1 MSKHLHTLLL
11 NGVNLEP
18 GKSRNMSQYAKL
30 LLHAGKKKNATIEED
45 NRAVVSS
52 SEKNSNCCFPQKIF
66 QDPDVM
72 FAYKNTL
79 GMCRQFLNT
88 KDKSLAL
95 AKERYFNVKKRGG
108 QKLSDRDCFTLLNDK
123 AKILNI
129 AGTDDD
135 LFRSVCISS
144 KKSELGKFFGK
155 DYNRNK
161 KFDFIRQVQNV
172 HSKKVNKWP
181 VKRINSYKT
190 RSMEEIKL
198 KKNASKQI
206 VTRRNKH
213 KYDMA
218 GLRMK
223 LLSQN
228 RKPRE
233 DLSLSMAPST
243 KKDLGTVPNEY
254 TYSRR
259 GRYSNGRVK
268 RVSSMHLIE
277 NIQRLAHKK
286 DDKKRFLKLS
296 NTPVESLNIESNAL
310 SKQYF
315 SEFNRIQKTLDS
327 LLHEYNAM
335 KAMLKTH
342 KSDADLA
349 IKDPGI
355 VETKKETQPQESF
368 LKFNDPIH
376 PVEPQTW
383 NGFGEYELKKN
394 LVPQQ
399 PQPTNKETKVYEYKH
414 DSAIQDQKQL
424 DAIPPNEPVEVISS
438 KANEE
443 EENPLPYLTS
453 PQVQNMNDE
462 IFNHQNQKEECIGCK
477 PKNDRYKLKM
487 RKPLSNGV
495 PTLASARKWFTEVE
509 NKNARLNIL
518 LNDPEENTFNIKF
531 SKAKHDNP
539 KREPNIYNNIKENNS
554 IVKYEKNTKS
564 SNIMVEE
571 NKIKEAKNYAQKV
584 TDTPI
589 EENNQ
594 VQFNLQPIEEE
605 NIKLEKN
612 IKEENN
618 NIVKNEIMTIN
629 SDIKVEENTIKEAK
643 NYVKNETD
651 VIKLKDQN
659 TIEIT
664 EDNLQKIKKEDNGL
678 KINENITEET
688 CICKTDEHSKI
699 EDKSTKNE
707 EQSVY
712 KLDCLEKEENSVN
725 PKLEK
730 NGIIKEE
737 TPKKEENIAKLQESS
752 ITKKKNSIK
761 LEDSNIKLDEERNMH
776 NLKNKCN
783 KKEAIKEEI
792 PKKKENMY
800 KFKDDS
806 CLKENDSI
814 FKMEKINIKNIEN
827 IMPENINI
835 KETSIMKGM
844 ENIKL
849 EENFIREE
857 SDIKEKQDLKEIGT
871 FVLRTSACKKFDSTS
886 KRPVVTN
893 EVFLKTDI
901 KTKPDTDQ
909 NINVIK
915 RLILCIYRDCNTNKQ
930 NLPEN
935 FLNNPNREASFN
947 CLKEIVPGTENDNAN
962 FYIKRSNNCH
972 IYCKGSLKSKQSLT
986 ETSESNTNKEMYGM
1000 PQKQKESTGYCSK
1013 NDLRSTKFVTKR
1025 ENGNIWVVNAT
1036 NTFVV
1041 NNFIVPNPLLKRVE
1055 SINNDLP
1062 EKTDDDKN
1070 TNVNEAIDNVNS
1082 KEVVELFTT
1091 QTPEN
1096 KEFPEKLNRLKSPK
1110 KEEST
1115 SYFAKAETFIELYKK
1130 EFLKDVKSKVDIEDK
1145 KLLNT
1150 ISGCMDSA
1158 YKRFSDQTAKEK
1170 AFKKL
1175 ISYRVHDPY
1184 FEENEREIKGN
1195 RDLFVQV
1202 KSSALKKPEYE
1213 TPDVDEN
1220 KFSKP
1225 SAQNKVVLSD
1235 KDLFN
1240 KLQRQ
1245 HIAKEIETKSKIIQE
1260 IAKLPEVETTDPIR
1274 LEKVEDLKE
1283 KSTSLLERMEES
1295 TAVQMLKKVSVSLRD
1310 LANQIL
1316 RIDDSK
1322 PEMLLRE

>member
-1 MSKHLHTLLL
+1 M
-11 NGVNLEP
+11 
-18 GKSRNMSQYAKL
+18 
-30 LLHAGKKKNATIEED
+30 
-45 NRAVVSS
+45 
-52 SEKNSNCCFPQKIF
+52 
-66 QDPDVM
+66 
-72 FAYKNTL
+72 
-79 GMCRQFLNT
+79 
-88 KDKSLAL
+88 
-95 AKERYFNVKKRGG
+95 
-108 QKLSDRDCFTLLNDK
+108 
-123 AKILNI
+123 
-129 AGTDDD
+129 
-135 LFRSVCISS
+135 
-144 KKSELGKFFGK
+144 
-155 DYNRNK
+155 
-161 KFDFIRQVQNV
+161 
-172 HSKKVNKWP
+172 
-181 VKRINSYKT
+181 
-190 RSMEEIKL
+190 
-198 KKNASKQI
+198 
-206 VTRRNKH
+206 
-213 KYDMA
+213 
-218 GLRMK
+218 
-223 LLSQN
+223 
-228 RKPRE
+228 
-233 DLSLSMAPST
+233 
-243 KKDLGTVPNEY
+243 
-254 TYSRR
+254 
-259 GRYSNGRVK
+259 
-268 RVSSMHLIE
+268 
-277 NIQRLAHKK
+277 
-286 DDKKRFLKLS
+286 
-296 NTPVESLNIESNAL
+296 TP
-310 SKQYF
+310 K
-315 SEFNRIQKTLDS
+315 KTLS
-327 LLHEYNAM
+327 ISNFR
-335 KAMLKTH
+335 KRNT
-342 KSDADLA
+342 
-349 IKDPGI
+349 I
-355 VETKKETQPQESF
+355 F
-368 LKFNDPIH
+368 LD
-376 PVEPQTW
+376 
-383 NGFGEYELKKN
+383 
-394 LVPQQ
+394 
-399 PQPTNKETKVYEYKH
+399 
-414 DSAIQDQKQL
+414 
-424 DAIPPNEPVEVISS
+424 
-438 KANEE
+438 
-443 EENPLPYLTS
+443 
-453 PQVQNMNDE
+453 
-462 IFNHQNQKEECIGCK
+462 
-477 PKNDRYKLKM
+477 
-487 RKPLSNGV
+487 
-495 PTLASARKWFTEVE
+495 
-509 NKNARLNIL
+509 
-518 LNDPEENTFNIKF
+518 
-531 SKAKHDNP
+531 P

-893 EVFLKTDI
+893 EVFLKTDTRKFQSCHNIGVIKGIEEDPYTPKESPLMVRKIVSEIQKNCHTTIDKCYRSDI

-1115 SYFAKAETFIELYKK
+1115 SYFAKVFEKISNIDVLKVFSGMFKIPFSKTDISEEPLERNTETFIELYKK

-1175 ISYRVHDPY
+1175 ISCVDIQNRKYSTTTSSVDKNTLNNATKNTVIDKAEVYAIKQIEKSQSVNDFSKFISPFKYRVHDPY

-1322 PEMLLRE
+1322 PEMLLRECNIDEVADLDVDALQLILNDLKNKYVTFPEGNNLNIIDAINKVINNDEEHIIPYETNTMQNILGAFLLETKEKPENKDLPKQENNTSVVDRLKNTLIISEDGETRSLYNEVKNVIINRARKPKIYLIKCKN